1 MITTSC
7 TTSSVQRRT
16 VLRVRAGAGEWR
28 GPWQRRRESFRIL
41 ARSAEGRGRSTG
53 PVARPDST
61 LLSVYHSWTI
71 VSVTAVTF
79 TARSVH
85 SRAIDPDTLHFQGSP
100 RLEQGQWRSAS
111 CQLWL
116 ARLPLPR
123 LPDTVAERL
132 GFAQTSFVPCWRVRC
147 HAFLRFSTFIVFV
160 GAIAV
165 VAVGAAEPSVVVDGT
180 ALVFRLPRFLYGRGD
195 A

>member
-1 MITTSC
+1 M
-7 TTSSVQRRT
+7 
-16 VLRVRAGAGEWR
+16 
-28 GPWQRRRESFRIL
+28 
-41 ARSAEGRGRSTG
+41 
-53 PVARPDST
+53 
-61 LLSVYHSWTI
+61 
-71 VSVTAVTF
+71 AVTF

-85 SRAIDPDTLHFQGSP
+85 SRAADPDTLHFQGP
-100 RLEQGQWRSAS
+100 AAARARSR
-111 CQLWL
+111 WL
-116 ARLPLPR
+116 ARQPLPR
-123 LPDTVAERL
+123 LLDTVAERL

-165 VAVGAAEPSVVVDGT
+165 VAVGAAEPSVVVDGI

>member
-1 MITTSC
+1 MGRHGTPST
-7 TTSSVQRRT
+7 RT
-16 VLRVRAGAGEWR
+16 HRPASAGAAGGHQWR
-28 GPWQRRRESFRIL
+28 ECFSIL

-85 SRAIDPDTLHFQGSP
+85 SRAADPNTLHFHGLAAARARSMAIGILPAVARPSP
-100 RLEQGQWRSAS
+100 RL
-111 CQLWL
+111 L
-116 ARLPLPR
+116 
-123 LPDTVAERL
+123 DTVAERL

-147 HAFLRFSTFIVFV
+147 HAFLRLSTLTPPHTLS
-160 GAIAV
+160 
-165 VAVGAAEPSVVVDGT
+165 EPPPLLHNRNFDN
-180 ALVFRLPRFLYGRGD
+180 
-195 A
+195 

>member
-1 MITTSC
+1 MAIGILPAVACPSTATAPTRYS
-7 TTSSVQRRT
+7 
-16 VLRVRAGAGEWR
+16 
-28 GPWQRRRESFRIL
+28 RE
-41 ARSAEGRGRSTG
+41 
-53 PVARPDST
+53 RP
-61 LLSVYHSWTI
+61 
-71 VSVTAVTF
+71 
-79 TARSVH
+79 
-85 SRAIDPDTLHFQGSP
+85 
-100 RLEQGQWRSAS
+100 
-111 CQLWL
+111 
-116 ARLPLPR
+116 
-123 LPDTVAERL
+123 

>member
-1 MITTSC
+1 MQR
-7 TTSSVQRRT
+7 VQRCT

-61 LLSVYHSWTI
+61 LLSVFHSWTI

-85 SRAIDPDTLHFQGSP
+85 SRAADPDTLHFHGP
-100 RLEQGQWRSAS
+100 AAARARSMAIDI
-111 CQLWL
+111 
-116 ARLPLPR
+116 LPAVACPSTATA
-123 LPDTVAERL
+123 PSDTVAERL

-147 HAFLRFSTFIVFV
+147 HAFLRFSTFIVFCRCDCR
-160 GAIAV
+160 G
-165 VAVGAAEPSVVVDGT
+165 GGGCSRAEC
-180 ALVFRLPRFLYGRGD
+180 RR
-195 A
+195 